1 MLSVCFIVWSNWLTL
16 IFKVR
21 DQGYLFGYCLN
32 LTFKDE
38 NQYYGVRK
46 MSLGNV

>member
-1 MLSVCFIVWSNWLTL
+1 MFYCLSKYLTL

-21 DQGYLFGYCLN
+21 DQGYQFWISFK

-38 NQYYGVRK
+38 NQYYG
-46 MSLGNV
+46 